1 MNKPKQKRKSQRAV
15 AKKHAVDTIRRAN
28 GARVAPLSFGLQTQ
42 RMNSKMAMVS
52 YLKALDNPWDYP
64 PVRSGVD
71 CGLPTA
77 VLRAYY
83 SATTQLAPTNGLGQM
98 FIAYPRLWSPIYTGY
113 YEDGSPSQQWVYN
126 SSVLPSQ
133 WPQTQSAQSVFEKA
147 RVSAFSVRVTPIA
160 NATNDQ
166 GSITFALIPP
176 FSETGIQGPGD
187 FQRLPWGEVGG
198 ADDIYCTLG
207 TPWLEQHP
215 VAQTVPFRHGATFYW
230 RPQDPNSFTFQSWMV
245 DYAQAGIGSD
255 LVSPEIAASQA
266 VPFFAFCVSN
276 TTSPQPSIRIEMV
289 LHLEATIASEYDGVV
304 ANGSAPHVIPAAAA
318 LTGVRKVFGG
328 TNEKSGHVGTSSGL
342 TRNSGS
348 GGPDNI
354 LSKVSDA
361 VNTAVSVGGD
371 VLGAAD
377 KFLGFGSSL
386 LSNI

>member
-1 MNKPKQKRKSQRAV
+1 M
-15 AKKHAVDTIRRAN
+15 
-28 GARVAPLSFGLQTQ
+28 GLQTQ
-42 RMNSKMAMVS
+42 RMNSKMAMMA

-83 SATTQLAPTNGLGQM
+83 STTTQLAPTNGFGQM
-98 FIAYPRLWSPIYTGY
+98 FIAYPRLWSPIYTGFY
-113 YEDGSPSQQWVYN
+113 SGSSDGAWTYDAST
-126 SSVLPSQ
+126 LPSSF
-133 WPQTQSAQSVFEKA
+133 PQTATAQSVFEKA

-166 GSITFALIPP
+166 GSITFALMPP
-176 FSETGIQGPGD
+176 FSEAGIDGNGQT
-187 FQRLPWGEVGG
+187 QRLPWREPGG
-198 ADDIYCTLG
+198 ADDIFCTLG
-207 TPWLEQHP
+207 TQWLEQHP

-245 DYAQAGIGSD
+245 DDVQAGIGD
-255 LVSPEIAASQA
+255 DTVSPEIAATQA

-276 TTSPQPSIRIEMV
+276 TTSPQPAIRIEMV
-289 LHLEATIASEYDGVV
+289 LHLEATIASQYDGVV
-304 ANGSAPHVIPAAAA
+304 ANGTAPHVVPAATA

-386 LSNI
+386 LSSI